1 MLPRGKQIL
10 RRVLKVVAVVA
21 AAVFVFDNRLSGT
34 IGIVLLVGSIVALL
48 VCLFVWLIFDLG
60 EDRALPHKL
69 K

>member
-21 AAVFVFDNRLSGT
+21 AAVFVLDNRLSGT
-34 IGIVLLVGSIVALL
+34 IGIVLLVGSIVVLL